1 MAQVDDDY
9 EANKRVAESLR
20 EYMGRR
26 LNVANAFETPILEG
40 LMAAVKV
47 EPLQRIGTVLDA
59 SARCYAFRVD
69 NTYSAC
75 YKVLSAAS
83 GGERIAPFQNDD
95 WPNDRDEVETV
106 NSNDEGGDKSGTIAS
121 DEDGEGSGE
130 GNKQDKNKLSKSLDS
145 SRKAKLLTREAH
157 QLAEGLWKRFASAQ
171 HFGDTEDDL
180 HALFDQLSTDVTGTV
195 LKRRLGAVHGSLDRK
210 DNQFSIEDAIYR
222 KISKD
227 FEEGSARSFVSNQIL
242 MNDHGNFL
250 ILHTNWPG
258 DEPSNPL
265 PSLVNHLSAASAQ
278 CQTKALDQMTSAVK
292 RAQSKR
298 PSEFALLTQ
307 ICADDGQNL
316 PTIDFQEENSYEQR
330 IDCGVDDFENDGVD
344 EHASTL
350 ESGDGAPLHSCRMA
364 VDETIANSPFAD
376 SAITPLTNGINV
388 PHGNLEDGLIVETF
402 GQNIDEGTDNESKA
416 TTDYLGRDGEAFGTE
431 VAEREKQLAGGDE
444 DIGDEQICRLIDE
457 NLLPLTQTDNE
468 NFVPLKNT
476 LVEDDSHWMGD
487 QNVDHGLAPT
497 DEIRPKKGKTKR
509 PIHEAGSAKAKR
521 RLQKGNDFEE
531 ISGIADD
538 MCWIPK
544 RVVSSFVKRAIAD
557 IQRTSLAKRRLEMD
571 ADFSDDTPL
580 PFLNKRLTRD
590 RAKQLESMAYDSTN
604 LLRARIFYKSHLGV
618 WSFFP
623 FDDSLKS
630 VRLISRPHLLPPFSL
645 PLPRDEQ
652 HNEFIKFYLELM
664 DGQGT
669 ADTEAADVISLDN
682 GEENW
687 QMDDQNGTLGDE
699 VPIDAEFVA
708 SPHMASDDGSPK
720 RRRWGSDCT
729 DEEDDDQLDTGF
741 GFLNNI
747 TLSEIK
753 QIYYQTNLN
762 VAKVKKA
769 MLRVISSHKKCAPP
783 AVDFVMGL
791 DDEADAEDHLSSCP
805 SEDNASEQ
813 IESDAESLAAI
824 SDDGTP
830 TAEGIQ
836 NTAAKARGIN
846 SRELFANVPR
856 FLNGMTKRNLTVT
869 NSFAV
874 LLHLCNDKQF
884 TLAQMEGENKLVE
897 GHSMA
902 EFFVKFPN

>member
-47 EPLQRIGTVLDA
+47 EPLQRIGTVLDE
-59 SARCYAFRVD
+59 
-69 NTYSAC
+69 
-75 YKVLSAAS
+75 K
-83 GGERIAPFQNDD
+83 IAPFQNDD
-95 WPNDRDEVETV
+95 WQNDRDEVETV
-106 NSNDEGGDKSGTIAS
+106 NANDEGGDKSGTIAS
-121 DEDGEGSGE
+121 GEDGEGSGE
-130 GNKQDKNKLSKSLDS
+130 GNKRDKNKLSKPLDS
-145 SRKAKLLTREAH
+145 SRKAKLLTRETH

-195 LKRRLGAVHGSLDRK
+195 MKRRLGAVHGSLDRK

-330 IDCGVDDFENDGVD
+330 IDCVVDVFENDGGD

-376 SAITPLTNGINV
+376 SAIAPLTNGINV
-388 PHGNLEDGLIVETF
+388 PHGNLEEDGLIVETF
-402 GQNIDEGTDNESKA
+402 SQNIDEGTDNESKA
-416 TTDYLGRDGEAFGTE
+416 TTAYLGRDGEAFGTE
-431 VAEREKQLAGGDE
+431 V
-444 DIGDEQICRLIDE
+444 
-457 NLLPLTQTDNE
+457 
-468 NFVPLKNT
+468 
-476 LVEDDSHWMGD
+476 GD

-509 PIHEAGSAKAKR
+509 LIHEAGSAKAKR

-557 IQRTSLAKRRLEMD
+557 IQRTSLAKR
-571 ADFSDDTPL
+571 
-580 PFLNKRLTRD
+580 
-590 RAKQLESMAYDSTN
+590 
-604 LLRARIFYKSHLGV
+604 
-618 WSFFP
+618 
-623 FDDSLKS
+623 
-630 VRLISRPHLLPPFSL
+630 
-645 PLPRDEQ
+645 
-652 HNEFIKFYLELM
+652 
-664 DGQGT
+664 
-669 ADTEAADVISLDN
+669 
-682 GEENW
+682 
-687 QMDDQNGTLGDE
+687 
-699 VPIDAEFVA
+699 
-708 SPHMASDDGSPK
+708 
-720 RRRWGSDCT
+720 
-729 DEEDDDQLDTGF
+729 
-741 GFLNNI
+741 
-747 TLSEIK
+747 SEIK

-805 SEDNASEQ
+805 SEDNDSEQ
-813 IESDAESLAAI
+813 IESDVESMAAI

-830 TAEGIQ
+830 TAEGVQ
-836 NTAAKARGIN
+836 VGTAESLVKALWTALSEHRSESPGDQQQRVI
-846 SRELFANVPR
+846 RECPAF
-856 FLNGMTKRNLTVT
+856 FEW
-869 NSFAV
+869 
-874 LLHLCNDKQF
+874 NDKAKF
-884 TLAQMEGENKLVE
+884 DCHKFIRCSAA
-897 GHSMA
+897 SMQR
-902 EFFVKFPN
+902 